1 MENFGT
7 IVAVI
12 GAIIFIVSI
21 WIIFGY
27 LYFKKGSLKKGFT
40 LLLVSLLL
48 VSGGTFVAIKG
59 AWNNAAN
66 GISLPQD
73 IIEII
78 ETKDISQSTQEDQA
92 KVGGSVFLKINQ
104 EDWTKYESEILSYYI
119 AWQKSLDPQANDES
133 IKAQFE
139 TLREKS
145 LLN

>member
-27 LYFKKGSLKKGFT
+27 IYFKKGSLKKGFT

-59 AWNNAAN
+59 AWNNASD

-78 ETKDISQSTQEDQA
+78 ETKDISETTQEEQA
-92 KVGGSVFLKINQ
+92 KVGSSVFLKINQ

-133 IKAQFE
+133 IKSQFE

>member
-7 IVAVI
+7 IIAVI
-12 GAIIFIVSI
+12 GAIVFIVSI

-27 LYFKKGSLKKGFT
+27 LYFKKGSLKKGFS

-48 VSGGTFVAIKG
+48 VAGGTFVSIKG
-59 AWNNAAN
+59 AWNNAAD
-66 GISLPQD
+66 GIALPQD
-73 IIEII
+73 IVEII
-78 ETKDISQSTQEDQA
+78 ETKSISETTQEEQA

-133 IKAQFE
+133 IKLQFE
-139 TLREKS
+139 SLREKS
-145 LLN
+145 LSN